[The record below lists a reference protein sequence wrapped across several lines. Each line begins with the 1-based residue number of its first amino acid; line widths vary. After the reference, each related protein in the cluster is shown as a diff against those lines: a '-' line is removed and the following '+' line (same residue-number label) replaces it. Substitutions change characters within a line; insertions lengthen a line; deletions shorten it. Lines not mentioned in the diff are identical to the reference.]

1 MASYAVLTHGDRA
14 AGTSTGTYVL
24 PPNVTVYFFT
34 ADTLLL
40 NSAGGEI
47 IEDNLLTAHPN
58 ELGVRAVAAEVKKG
72 WDTIPNYTATGDAAG
87 VFRYVTGVYRVGQ
100 DPAAGLII
108 PIPAGTSRRISE
120 IIGGQSRGALGLH
133 IYWLACRAAPINFS
147 EFSESRKTVTTL
159 LGSPLA
165 RSQNPEPL
173 KPSTVVRMGGKWL
186 NWNG

>member
-87 VFRYVTGVYRVGQ
+87 VFRYATGVYRVGQ
-100 DPAAGLII
+100 DPR
-108 PIPAGTSRRISE
+108 PDWSFPSRQE
-120 IIGGQSRGALGLH
+120 PQGASPRSLE
-133 IYWLACRAAPINFS
+133 ARAAAHLVCTSIGS
-147 EFSESRKTVTTL
+147 HVGRL
-159 LGSPLA
+159 LSISA
-165 RSQNPEPL
+165 SSAKAA
-173 KPSTVVRMGGKWL
+173 KP
-186 NWNG
+186 